1 MKLGLVLTPKKS
13 KFSPLLFAGKMDYG
27 IKRAAEL
34 GYDGIEINIR
44 DSSKIDQNHII
55 DVINSYDLKIVS
67 FGTGQAYYED
77 GISLADANPK
87 IREKTVGRLKEHIRF
102 AGKAGAQVV
111 IGGIRGKFTEDPKIK
126 KAEYEGALEAIKSCS
141 IFANEY
147 SVTLTIE
154 PINRNETNFINTMQE
169 AKDYLEL
176 INEENVKLLADTY
189 QLYFEEKSITE
200 AIKLAGEKLV
210 HVHLVDTDRLV
221 PGNGTIDFKP
231 ILKTLREVGYNAY
244 LSAEILPIPN
254 DEIAAEQF
262 IENVKKLITS
272 L

>member
-1 MKLGLVLTPKKS
+1 MKLSLVLTPNKT
-13 KFSPLLFAGKMDYG
+13 KFSPLLFAGNMNYG

-44 DSSKIDQNHII
+44 DSTKINQNHMI
-55 DVINSYDLKIVS
+55 DMINSYNLKLIS

-77 GISLADANPK
+77 GISLADVNPK
-87 IREKTVGRLKEHIRF
+87 VRDKAVERLKDHIRF
-102 AGKAGAQVV
+102 ASKVGAQVV
-111 IGGIRGKFTEDPKIK
+111 IGGIRGRLCENPTIK
-126 KAEYEGALEAIKSCS
+126 KIEYKGALEAIKTCAS
-141 IFANEY
+141 FANELD
-147 SVTLTIE
+147 VTLTIE

-169 AKDYLEL
+169 ANDYLES

-231 ILKTLREVGYNAY
+231 ILKTLNEIGYSGY
-244 LSAEILPIPN
+244 LSAEILPVPD
-254 DEIAAEQF
+254 DETAAKQF
-262 IENVKKLITS
+262 IKNIRKILMS
-272 L
+272 Y